1 MRRPRPSRQA
11 KECAIGGLA
20 LVVMAGALALSYSSE
35 EMTDVAD
42 GGTYHVIADF
52 DWVDGLVVN
61 DPVYL
66 SGVEVGRVLSL
77 TLTPDYR
84 VSAVLRMTP
93 GIPVPA
99 DTSAAIHTDG
109 LFGSKFITLEVG
121 GSEKTLHDG
130 DRIRYTQ
137 RAIILSDLLN
147 LIIAEGRSARAEQEA
162 N

>member
-1 MRRPRPSRQA
+1 MRHVRPSRQA

-20 LVVMAGALALSYSSE
+20 MVVMAVALALSYKGA

-42 GGTYHVIADF
+42 RGGYHVVADF
-52 DWVDGLVVN
+52 DWVDGLVEN

-84 VSAVLRMTP
+84 VSAMLHMTSD
-93 GIPVPA
+93 IPVPA

-121 GSEKTLHDG
+121 GSDKILSEG
-130 DRIRYTQ
+130 DRIHYTQ
-137 RAIILSDLLN
+137 RAIIVSDLLG
-147 LIIAEGRSARAEQEA
+147 LIIAQGRSVRADQEA
-162 N
+162 Q